1 MTRIVEHR
9 SALPFGPVVE
19 VHVRHDTDAE
29 TPVFAT
35 VSVSTFGA
43 SPDPEAFPHPLPTTD
58 AFLQALAYAERV
70 WDCLRVDRRPR
81 RPLPAREASRARRE
95 RAMRPPPSLF
105 YAAATPAKNRKF
117 GHLARAACPS
127 TSMLPSNSSD

>member
-19 VHVRHDTDAE
+19 VHVRHDPDAE

-43 SPDPEAFPHPLPTTD
+43 SLIPRLFRNRCRPPRLPSGPHLCR
-58 AFLQALAYAERV
+58 AG

-81 RPLPAREASRARRE
+81 RTLPA
-95 RAMRPPPSLF
+95 
-105 YAAATPAKNRKF
+105 
-117 GHLARAACPS
+117 
-127 TSMLPSNSSD
+127 

>member
-1 MTRIVEHR
+1 MFRTGEGMGAKMTRIVDHR

-19 VHVRHDTDAE
+19 VHVRHDADAE

-43 SPDPEAFPHPLPTTD
+43 SPEAFPHPLPAAE

-70 WDCLRVDRRPR
+70 GIACVWIDDPGGHFPPEKRPVGDVCA
-81 RPLPAREASRARRE
+81 P
-95 RAMRPPPSLF
+95 
-105 YAAATPAKNRKF
+105 
-117 GHLARAACPS
+117 
-127 TSMLPSNSSD
+127 